1 MRLKKLAPPL
11 LASYRRLFHELCVG
25 VPVGRGIHGRSGTAI
40 MRTPRPSNDCG
51 YDRFPSVPAVKV
63 CHNGS
68 EGRSVS
74 WVNSRCYSSSAN
86 SEGPVSVDP
95 SSLMEEEY
103 FHDIEDHTLHNLQEK
118 IERIEDDPN
127 DDEIAS
133 GYVGDR
139 RRYTS
144 GRKTLKRRQ
153 FGVTKEKLEF
163 RREIIRNLVHNIV
176 NLDDVKLVGKVLSE
190 WVKEYAS
197 RRESLVMVN
206 TDYNGNSSAQSS
218 TGRFLPYSEVAR
230 IVHAVLQIVGEQ
242 GNLEGALE
250 VVRWMERQGWCKLD
264 PHLYTTIIDTFGEAG
279 CLELAEKIFSSVN
292 ISEVEKDI
300 ALFNAMINARGKA
313 GQIDSLEDLF
323 ESMKKSFYK
332 PDLVTYNTVMN
343 SYVKAG
349 MGLGTV
355 VSVFKDM
362 YTQGIEPDIVS
373 FNILLEACVSGS
385 HVKEAQKIFDN
396 LKRRGLKPTVITY
409 TTLITV
415 YANSGHCSDALL
427 LLSEM
432 LAHNCLPN
440 AVTFSSLITACARDG
455 VYEEA
460 EKLFQVMK
468 DFQVE
473 PNVVTYNAMIDLNR
487 KRGDCDSA
495 KRLYQEMNAAGLQPT
510 SITAASLM
518 SAYKASG
525 NYDEVFATYEEAKL
539 GKICNTHVFTEAVD
553 ACIKS
558 GNLMRILDIQS
569 DMLAV
574 NCHPDVVTCSI
585 ILSAL
590 GSKCSS
596 EEEACVLVDFLQAF
610 DIELMANSCRMLL
623 EIMISDE
630 EVQKNIHKLYVL
642 LDKEDI
648 KTWTVFSCAM
658 VDALWALGWYRRATL
673 VVAWV
678 MEKGL
683 FDEICVIQPRE
694 WKLDLRRLSSGAA
707 LVALYQWFGHLA
719 LVARHLESVKLRK
732 MLKDETVEMSS
743 EVENDSLDQRT
754 RMVTPETSVL
764 VEVLLPLLPRLE
776 DILPDKGT
784 RPVGRSHFGLQ
795 CPPLVTVVTGWGKLS
810 REEGSSIVRTLVQRE
825 FVKLRAPFKPSADS
839 GKWMCRGESLMRWL
853 LNPSTGARLVLSDVV
868 PEAERAQ

>member
-1 MRLKKLAPPL
+1 M
-11 LASYRRLFHELCVG
+11 
-25 VPVGRGIHGRSGTAI
+25 
-40 MRTPRPSNDCG
+40 
-51 YDRFPSVPAVKV
+51 AVKDV
-63 CHNGS
+63 LVVGS
-68 EGRSVS
+68 IPGVTVLRPTVKGRFLWTLGTVLPICFSVFVIS
-74 WVNSRCYSSSAN
+74 QR
-86 SEGPVSVDP
+86 VSLGEDV
-95 SSLMEEEY
+95 LNKKQIGQEY
-103 FHDIEDHTLHNLQEK
+103 FHDIEDDTLHNLEEK
-118 IERIEDDPN
+118 IEMIEDDPN
-127 DDEIAS
+127 DDKIDS
-133 GYVGDR
+133 GYVGNR

-153 FGVTKEKLEF
+153 FGVTKEKLEL
-163 RREIIRNLVHNIV
+163 RREVIRNLVHNIL

-197 RRESLVMVN
+197 RRESPVMVD
-206 TDYNGNSSAQSS
+206 TDYNGSRS

-230 IVHAVLQIVGEQ
+230 IVHAVMQIVGEQ

-264 PHLYTTIIDTFGEAG
+264 PHMYTTIIDTFGEAG

-323 ESMKKSFYK
+323 ESMKNSFYK

-355 VSVFKDM
+355 VSIFKDM

-396 LKRRGLKPTVITY
+396 LKKRALKPTVITY

-415 YANSGHCSDALL
+415 YANSGQCSDALL
-427 LLSEM
+427 LLNEM

-455 VYEEA
+455 VYDEA

-495 KRLYQEMNAAGLQPT
+495 KRFYQEMNATGIQPT
-510 SITAASLM
+510 SVTAASLM
-518 SAYKASG
+518 STYKASG
-525 NYDEVFATYEEAKL
+525 VYDEVFAIYEEAKL
-539 GKICNTHVFTEAVD
+539 GRICNTHVFTEAVD

-558 GNLMRILDIQS
+558 GNLMRISDIQS

-574 NCHPDVVTCSI
+574 NCPPDVVTCSI
-585 ILSAL
+585 VLAAL
-590 GSKCSS
+590 GSKCSC

-610 DIELMANSCRMLL
+610 DVELMANSCRMLL
-623 EIMISDE
+623 EIMTSDE
-630 EVQKNIHKLYVL
+630 EVEKNIHKLYVL
-642 LDKEDI
+642 LDKEDM

-707 LVALYQWFGHLA
+707 LVALYQWLGQLA
-719 LVARHLESVKLRK
+719 LVARHLELAKIRK

-743 EVENDSLDQRT
+743 SEVENNQDDSSDERT
-754 RMVTPETSVL
+754 RIVTPETTVQ

-776 DILPDKGT
+776 DILPDKRT
-784 RPVGRSHFGLQ
+784 RPIVRSHFGLQ

-810 REEGSSIVRTLVQRE
+810 REEGSSIVRTLVQKE
-825 FVKLRAPFKPSADS
+825 IVKLRAPFKPSADS
-839 GKWMCRGESLMRWL
+839 GKWMSRGESLMRWL
-853 LNPSTGARLVLSDVV
+853 LNPSTAARLVLSDMV